1 MRDRMKVRGGGIR
14 GRHVQARNPRFRQ
27 LLDMARDGD
36 ENAIGDLWR
45 EFQFDFEK
53 EGGRYDLD

>member
-1 MRDRMKVRGGGIR
+1 MKGVEVGMR
-14 GRHVQARNPRFRQ
+14 GRPVQARNPRFRE

-45 EFQFDFEK
+45 EFRFDFEK
-53 EGGRYDLD
+53 EGGRYELD